1 MKTVRIKSLKY
12 MSNHLQS
19 LIKNRLWLKIM
30 VALVLGICFGILISP
45 SSGFVGEDLSVLI
58 GNWVALPG
66 TIFLA
71 LIQMIVI
78 PLVFCSVIMGITAS
92 ENFEQMR
99 KMGLR
104 AVLFFIATT
113 VIAIMIGMTTTAFL
127 QPGSYIDS
135 SLTEDGEKNEISL
148 ETPEIQAPSLSE
160 LPNMITNILPQH
172 PLGSMVEQEMLQIV
186 LFAVVFGIALLTM
199 KSEHSKPLLIVFSA
213 IQEVTMTV
221 IRWSMLLAPFAVFG
235 LITKTMIQMGVDVL
249 LGMAIYVATVGVGLV
264 LLLLLYLVIVL
275 IICNRN
281 PLQFLGHIRE
291 VLLLAFST
299 SSSAAVMPL
308 SIQTAE
314 EKLKVKSSTAQ
325 FIIPLGATINMNG
338 TALYQGA
345 ATIFLAQVYDVNL
358 SMAAMLLIV
367 VTTVGASI
375 GSPATPGVG
384 IVILAM
390 VLSGVGIPA
399 AGIALILGV
408 DRIIDMCRTAVNVAG
423 DLTAC
428 IVMDEWN

>member
-1 MKTVRIKSLKY
+1 MKVVRVNSLKY
-12 MSNHLQS
+12 MTSHLQS
-19 LIKNRLWLKIM
+19 LVKTRLWLQIM

-45 SSGFVGEDLSVLI
+45 STGWVSEDLSVLI

-92 ENFEQMR
+92 ESVEQMR
-99 KMGLR
+99 KTGLR
-104 AVLFFIATT
+104 AVLFFISTT
-113 VIAIMIGMTTTAFL
+113 IIAIMIGMVAMVFI
-127 QPGSYIDS
+127 QPGNYVNS
-135 SLTEDGEKNEISL
+135 SLTGEQNELPLQDSHT
-148 ETPEIQAPSLSE
+148 TPPSFSE
-160 LPNMITNILPQH
+160 LPNIITNILPQH
-172 PLGSMVEQEMLQIV
+172 PLGSMVEKEMLQIV

-199 KSEHSKPLLIVFSA
+199 KSEQSKPLLILFSS

-235 LITKTMIQMGVDVL
+235 LIAKTMIQMGVEVL
-249 LGMAIYVATVGVGLV
+249 LGMVLYVATVLLGLFI
-264 LLLLLYLVIVL
+264 LLLLYLTIVL
-275 IICNRN
+275 VVCNRS
-281 PLQFLGHIRE
+281 PIQFLIHIRE

-308 SIQTAE
+308 SIKTAE
-314 EKLKVKSSTAQ
+314 DKLNVRPSTAQ
-325 FIIPLGATINMNG
+325 FIIPLGTTINMNG

-345 ATIFLAQVYDVNL
+345 ATIFLAQVYDINL
-358 SMAAMLLIV
+358 SMSAILLIV

-390 VLSGVGIPA
+390 VLGSVGIPA
-399 AGIALILGV
+399 AGIALLLGV

-423 DLTAC
+423 DLTASM
-428 IVMDEWN
+428 VMDEWS